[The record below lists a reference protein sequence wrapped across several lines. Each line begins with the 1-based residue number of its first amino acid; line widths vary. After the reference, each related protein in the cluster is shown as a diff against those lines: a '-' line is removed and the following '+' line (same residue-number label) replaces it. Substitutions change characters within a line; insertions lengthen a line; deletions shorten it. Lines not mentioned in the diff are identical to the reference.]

1 MDESKTPEEM
11 YYEWRQAFD
20 ESLDDN
26 ICAGK
31 PIIPLTTDLGMMN
44 FLAGYSAAKQQLE
57 ALKKDLQITRK
68 RLDNA
73 EILMGLVDDKQNT

>member
-1 MDESKTPEEM
+1 MKTPEEM

-31 PIIPLTTDLGMMN
+31 PIIPLTTDLGMMTY
-44 FLAGYSAAKQQLE
+44 LAGYKAAMDQVADASKVMPDGPRFE
-57 ALKKDLQITRK
+57 AKTVPIFEPPKEEK
-68 RLDNA
+68 
-73 EILMGLVDDKQNT
+73 